1 MNIYAQL
8 PIVALIVVYVVDVSG
23 FTDSWRAAL
32 ARALRV
38 EPQALRPLKPFDCGL
53 CMTWWACLIYPIF
66 VGGFNLLTVAEA
78 ALLSNLSIPIGQLL
92 VFLREALAK
101 LIDIITPQI

>member
-23 FTDSWRAAL
+23 FTESWKGAVARFIRRPEWAL
-32 ARALRV
+32 RALR
-38 EPQALRPLKPFDCGL
+38 PFDCGL
-53 CMTWWACLIYPIF
+53 CMTWWACLIYPLF
-66 VGGFNLLTVAEA
+66 AGGFSLLTVAEA
-78 ALLSNLSIPIGQLL
+78 ALLSNLSIPIGQFL

-101 LIDIITPQI
+101 LIDKITPQI

>member
-1 MNIYAQL
+1 MTIYAQL

-32 ARALRV
+32 ARILRV

-53 CMTWWACLIYPIF
+53 CMTWWACLIYPLF
-66 VGGFNLLTVAEA
+66 AGGFSLLTVAEA
-78 ALLSNLSIPIGQLL
+78 ALLSNLSIPIGLLL
-92 VFLREALAK
+92 VFLREGLAT
-101 LIDIITPQI
+101 LINIIMPKI